1 VAAAW
6 SGLTKRLRKTW
17 PISSRCSRAGH
28 RFGRF
33 AGCGIN
39 SVSPPGAKDEGL
51 WTIKNPEKI
60 LRVFI
65 KRMAATYSRGSY
77 TTTTIGHA
85 AFDCRVRDGNGS
97 DHCGNATKLSCTRL
111 TCKIIKKIKAE
122 TIRQFFENYTQE
134 SLGLLQ
140 FAS

>member
-1 VAAAW
+1 MA
-6 SGLTKRLRKTW
+6 GLEAHPTTPELKNELSDC
-17 PISSRCSRAGH
+17 PDHCQG
-28 RFGRF
+28 G
-33 AGCGIN
+33 GI
-39 SVSPPGAKDEGL
+39 GA
-51 WTIKNPEKI
+51 IKNPENF

-65 KRMAATYSRGSY
+65 ERMAATYSRGSY

-97 DHCGNATKLSCTRL
+97 DHCGNATKLCCTLL